1 MKPLALDDPN
11 RPTPHPFDFRGAA
24 SYDTRAG
31 RKRLPLSDSL
41 ATMTRPLLDASRTD
55 LETWMAE
62 REAPKFHARQVFRW
76 VFERR
81 AESFAAMTDLPRR
94 LRDELERDWS
104 VYQAEPAHHGV
115 APDGTE
121 KLLLQLRDGRRV
133 ECVLMAEDD
142 RRTVCISTQVGCGMG
157 CVFCASGLKG
167 VERNLTT
174 GEILEQVLRL
184 RNLLPPDERLTN
196 LVVMGMGESLANLDN
211 LIPALDAICSPDGL
225 GMGQRRITIS
235 TVGLPDKMLK
245 LAQMDRQ
252 YHLAVSLHAA
262 IPEIRDRLV
271 PINARVGLG
280 AVMAAA
286 DAYFH
291 RSGRQV
297 TFEYVL
303 LAGLNDRRQDA
314 EALGRLLAG
323 RKAHVNV
330 IPYNPVAGL
339 PFRRPSD
346 TAIGN
351 FVATVRDRGVS
362 VSVRKTKGREIDA
375 ACGQLR
381 RRLDEAAEPVIAT
394 VGIGT
399 LNSAEVRG
407 DRRGH

>member
-1 MKPLALDDPN
+1 
-11 RPTPHPFDFRGAA
+11 
-24 SYDTRAG
+24 
-31 RKRLPLSDSL
+31 
-41 ATMTRPLLDASRTD
+41 MTRSLLDASRAD
-55 LETWMAE
+55 LEVWMAE
-62 REAPKFHARQVFRW
+62 HQAPKFHARQILRW

-81 AESFAAMTDLPRR
+81 ADSFAAMTDLPRR
-94 LRDELERDWS
+94 LRDDLERDWAVFS
-104 VYQAEPAHHGV
+104 GTPAHHDV

-121 KLLLQLRDGRRV
+121 KLLVELVDGRRV

-174 GEILEQVLRL
+174 GEMLEQVLRL
-184 RNLLPPDERLTN
+184 RNLLQPDERLTN

-211 LIPALDAICSPDGL
+211 LVAALDTLCSPEGL
-225 GMGQRRITIS
+225 GMGQRRVTIS
-235 TVGLPDKMLK
+235 TVGLPDKMVK
-245 LAQMDRQ
+245 LAALDRQ
-252 YHLAVSLHAA
+252 YNLAVSLHAA

-286 DAYFH
+286 DNYFH

-303 LAGLNDRRQDA
+303 LGCLNDRRQDA

-323 RKAHVNV
+323 RKAHVNL

-339 PFRRPSD
+339 PFQRPSD
-346 TAIGN
+346 ATIRD

-362 VSVRKTKGREIDA
+362 VSVRKTKGRDIDA

-381 RRLDEAAEPVIAT
+381 RRLDDAESPIA
-394 VGIGT
+394 IGAGLREPGST
-399 LNSAEVRG
+399 EVRR
-407 DRRGH
+407 DRRGN